1 LNAFS
6 SAIVPGGASIL
17 LTTDVVARG
26 IDIPVVDVVIQFD
39 PPTDPKT
46 FSHRCGRTARAGRQG
61 TAWILLSGRETEYIG
76 MESPEHSPWELLIND
91 EL

>member
-76 MESPEHSPWELLIND
+76 MESPEHSPWKLMIND